1 MNVIDK
7 LDVKSRVV
15 LYPYKYQ
22 SELIDRAHRREIE
35 NRINSGL
42 SPISKS
48 KWLIDQL
55 MITMGQNQS
64 TVCRLAGEST

>member
-1 MNVIDK
+1 MNNIDK

-15 LYPYKYQ
+15 LYPYEYQ
-22 SELIDRAHRREIE
+22 VTLIDRAHKRAME

-48 KWLIDQL
+48 KWLIDRL
-55 MITMGQNQS
+55 MVSMADSKANS
-64 TVCRLAGEST
+64 VGES